1 MVLNMI
7 RVNLSMFSF
16 KKNIVFVEIM
26 GIIISF
32 MVLNKCMN
40 YILVDDTYSY
50 TRIMLHEMYTQEQ
63 NIDTLFLGSSHCY
76 RTFDTSITD
85 GYLGNTF
92 NAGSSSQ
99 ALDGS
104 YALLVEAGKRNNLK
118 RVFLEM
124 YHEIVVGEYKE
135 RTELTSTYI
144 ISDYLRPSFNKYQY
158 ILNASTREYWINSLF
173 PARRNWKN
181 IFNKDIIAN
190 NIRSKKSEPYINY
203 GYVNHGNE
211 YYAGKGYVANT
222 GILNINDYKEAKYAS
237 IKQEHISKDN
247 LSILKKIIKYC
258 KQNEIELVLLVVPMP
273 EFRIDKV
280 GNYGYYAEQIEDL
293 ANSEGIEFYDFNLC
307 KEEYKFE
314 NEYFIDDH
322 HLNKSGAEKFSL
334 LFSRFYVGEIKEE
347 EVFSN

>member
-211 YYAGKGYVANT
+211 YYAGKGYH
-222 GILNINDYKEAKYAS
+222 D
-237 IKQEHISKDN
+237 H
-247 LSILKKIIKYC
+247 C
-258 KQNEIELVLLVVPMP
+258 
-273 EFRIDKV
+273 FR
-280 GNYGYYAEQIEDL
+280 YERRY
-293 ANSEGIEFYDFNLC
+293 
-307 KEEYKFE
+307 
-314 NEYFIDDH
+314 
-322 HLNKSGAEKFSL
+322 
-334 LFSRFYVGEIKEE
+334 
-347 EVFSN
+347 